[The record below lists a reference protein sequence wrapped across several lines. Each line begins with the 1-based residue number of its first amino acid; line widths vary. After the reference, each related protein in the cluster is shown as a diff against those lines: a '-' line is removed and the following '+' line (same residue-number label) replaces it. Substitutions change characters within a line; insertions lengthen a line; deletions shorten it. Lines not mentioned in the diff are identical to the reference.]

1 MPRAVM
7 HTEIDFLKDLTKRL
21 DLYFL
26 EGDDTGR
33 IRTCSGG
40 FLRNLGYDPG
50 STGGIT
56 LFTIFE
62 EASAQELFGRKFSI
76 WQNGLRFYRAKLK
89 NSAGELIYYDVSGSM
104 DVQPGGRRYRLMLRE
119 LGPMDLSLE
128 TGPFLE
134 NVHAYSIAQRY
145 ISKDLIQRARRAASS
160 GQKNLL
166 NETRVLTFLFADLV
180 SFTAYSEK
188 RNPDEVVQM
197 LNLSIGAA
205 SSNIIHYN
213 GLVDKIMGDS
223 VFAIFEEPLNAI
235 LAAVEM
241 QKQFQILNLFNV
253 KNNQDEI
260 QVRIGIHTG
269 ECIQASLGTDD
280 HMEWTAIGDSVN
292 IASRLEKAAAPGTI
306 LVSAATVDVV
316 RDNLSL
322 VKEVEIAVK
331 GKSVPLK
338 GYYINRVTFQG
349 PRGPISLG
357 VDDDVF

>member
-1 MPRAVM
+1 MQ
-7 HTEIDFLKDLTKRL
+7 TEIDFLKELTKRL

-26 EGDDTGR
+26 EADEAGK
-33 IRTCSGG
+33 IRAVSAG
-40 FLRNLGYDPG
+40 FLRSLGHDPAHPNG
-50 STGGIT
+50 LALNS
-56 LFTIFE
+56 IFE
-62 EASAQELFGRKFSI
+62 EETFQELFGRKLSI

-89 NSAGELIYYDVSGSM
+89 NAAGDSIFYDVSGYMEM
-104 DVQPGGRRYRLMLRE
+104 DPPGRRYRLMLRE
-119 LGPMDLSLE
+119 LGPLDLSLE

-145 ISKDLIQRARRAASS
+145 ISKDLIMRARRAANSW
-160 GQKNLL
+160 QKQLL

-213 GLVDKIMGDS
+213 GSVDKIMGDS
-223 VFAIFEEPLNAI
+223 VFAIFDEPLNAI

-241 QKQFQILNLFNV
+241 QKQFQILNLFNI

-269 ECIQASLGTDD
+269 ECIQASLGTED

-292 IASRLEKAAAPGTI
+292 TASRLEKAAAPGTI
-306 LVSAATVDVV
+306 LVSASTVEIV
-316 RDNLSL
+316 RSHLSI
-322 VKEVEIAVK
+322 VKEMDIAVK
-331 GKSVPLK
+331 GKAIPLK
-338 GYYINRVTFQG
+338 AYYINRVTFDG
-349 PRGPISLG
+349 PRGPITLG

>member
-1 MPRAVM
+1 MQ
-7 HTEIDFLKDLTKRL
+7 TEIDFLKDLMKRL

-26 EGDDTGR
+26 EAEESGK
-33 IRTCSGG
+33 IRSVSGG
-40 FLRNLGYDPG
+40 LLRNLGYDSG
-50 STGGIT
+50 NAHGLTVHS
-56 LFTIFE
+56 IFD
-62 EASAQELFGRKFSI
+62 EASAQELFGRRFSI
-76 WQNGLRFYRAKLK
+76 WQNGLRFYRAKLR
-89 NSAGELIYYDVSGSM
+89 NSSGDLVFFDVSGSM
-104 DVQPGGRRYRLMLRE
+104 EVQPGGRRYRLMLRE
-119 LGPMDLSLE
+119 LGPLDLSLE

-145 ISKDLIQRARRAASS
+145 ISKELITRARRAASS
-160 GQKNLL
+160 GQKHLL

-180 SFTAYSEK
+180 SFTAYSEN
-188 RNPDEVVQM
+188 RNPDEIVQM

-223 VFAIFEEPLNAI
+223 VFAIFEDPLNAI

-241 QKQFQILNLFNV
+241 QKQFQILNLFNM
-253 KNNQDEI
+253 KNNQEEI

-292 IASRLEKAAAPGTI
+292 IASRLEKAAGPGTI

-316 RDNLSL
+316 RDNLTL

-338 GYYINRVTFQG
+338 AYYINRVTFQG
-349 PRGPISLG
+349 PRGPVSLG